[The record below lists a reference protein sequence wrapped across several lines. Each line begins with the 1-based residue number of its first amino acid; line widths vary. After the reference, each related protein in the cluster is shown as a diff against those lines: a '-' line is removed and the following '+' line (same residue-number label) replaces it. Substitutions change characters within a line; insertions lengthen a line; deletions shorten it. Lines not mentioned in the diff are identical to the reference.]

1 MESTRQSDSQNLR
14 GIVLEEERSAQMPAK
29 LLLIFEAY
37 LSLVRFDLYLARKAF
52 ASLYER
58 VRSYPTTNRH
68 RSPGSVNA
76 ICSAVDMACIWYCK
90 EVLCLQRSAAT
101 VCLLRKY
108 GVSAHLVIGAQQMPF
123 KAHAWV
129 EVDGKVVNDKR
140 YVGELYA
147 TLDRC

>member
-1 MESTRQSDSQNLR
+1 MEAIKHTKQNCGTMELR
-14 GIVLEEERSAQMPAK
+14 KERSEGLPAK
-29 LLLIFEAY
+29 LVLVLEAY
-37 LSLVRFDLYLARKAF
+37 LGLIRFDLYLGRKDF
-52 ASLYER
+52 DSLYNK
-58 VRSYPTTNRH
+58 VRKYRTRKTAA
-68 RSPGSVNA
+68 SPGSIEA
-76 ICSAVDMACIWYCK
+76 ICSAVDVACIWYWK
-90 EVLCLQRSAAT
+90 EALCLQRSAAT

-129 EVDGKVVNDKR
+129 EVEGRVANDKR